1 MAHTRGYCISKC
13 FLNIRKTALY
23 PHAEH
28 YGRVGGILPPAF
40 HDNLHCISVEGNVD
54 LLKNGLK
61 LTDEKGNEFII
72 KSIGMP
78 HYHNPEDCKMH
89 AELIL
94 NGDIVNIGVTLSVC

>member
-1 MAHTRGYCISKC
+1 MLKVLDKIY
-13 FLNIRKTALY
+13 
-23 PHAEH
+23 
-28 YGRVGGILPPAF
+28 VG
-40 HDNLHCISVEGNVD
+40 NLHCISVEGNID
-54 LLKNGLK
+54 LLKNELK

>member
-1 MAHTRGYCISKC
+1 MLKVLDKIY
-13 FLNIRKTALY
+13 
-23 PHAEH
+23 
-28 YGRVGGILPPAF
+28 VG
-40 HDNLHCISVEGNVD
+40 NLHCISVEGNID

-94 NGDIVNIGVTLSVC
+94 NGDIGNIGVTLIVC